1 MHPTS
6 LLIAALAML
15 RHPCA
20 RNQATASLLLAR
32 AAQHAALSPAERETC
47 QCLLDELDQEVRPT
61 APTQHAAH

>member
-6 LLIAALAML
+6 LLIAALVML

-20 RNQATASLLLAR
+20 RNQATPSLLLAR

-47 QCLLDELDQEVRPT
+47 QCLLDELEQEVPST
-61 APTQHAAH
+61 AHAQAASR